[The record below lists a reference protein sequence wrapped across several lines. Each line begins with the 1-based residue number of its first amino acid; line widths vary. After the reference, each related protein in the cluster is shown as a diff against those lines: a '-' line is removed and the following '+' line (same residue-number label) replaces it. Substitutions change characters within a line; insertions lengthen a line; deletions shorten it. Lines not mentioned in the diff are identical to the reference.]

1 MSSEEG
7 ERYKECVKERL
18 TVSSNSRVPFV
29 ALVFPIP
36 SFAAG
41 DGLEALDEL
50 DPHDVFSVLVAELSL
65 DPQTDRRAVRHREGF
80 IVQLV
85 GEDGLGMIGVIKVN
99 AFIIGVSVFVRVS
112 AVKDHVP
119 CGGEGLG
126 QREELAEGRALPLA
140 DGTPSLH
147 TVMTRDLRACGKRA
161 QLRQRETGG
170 QLDQP

>member
-41 DGLEALDEL
+41 DGLEALDEP

-65 DPQTDRRAVRHREGF
+65 DPQTDRRAVRHRKGF

-112 AVKDHVP
+112 AVKD
-119 CGGEGLG
+119 
-126 QREELAEGRALPLA
+126 RSEEHTSELQSR
-140 DGTPSLH
+140 LH
-147 TVMTRDLRACGKRA
+147 LVCRLLLEKKKKKNN
-161 QLRQRETGG
+161 
-170 QLDQP
+170 